1 MENGREES
9 IGILDLKN
17 SHGYLTALR
26 DESITSK
33 FGDGI

>member
-17 SHGYLTALR
+17 LHGYLSAPR
-26 DESITSK
+26 DGSIISK